1 MTVPPKAD
9 PETLAL
15 RATPQRIVRFRRGL
29 LIGLTALGAG
39 AVMTVTLLALQ
50 GPDLR
55 RGSDGEDLYT
65 PGRAPTPEGLE
76 GLPDDYGDMEPP
88 APPPVLGPPL
98 PGDLGRPILEY
109 RRRAGLEPDP
119 ADRAAE
125 AERQRL
131 AAQELQARE
140 SGVLFRIDTRPV
152 GAVAVGPEVDEP
164 DRADADTS
172 TLALPA
178 DRLALDPER
187 DPNGQQ
193 TKLDFLNR
201 RQTGGIYNP
210 HALETPAS
218 PHQVMAGSI
227 IAASLITGLNSDLPG
242 TVIAQ
247 VTEHVYDTV
256 TGRVLL
262 IPQGSRLIGRPF
274 QQPPRGGGGD
284 SVIAFGQSRALV
296 VWHRIV
302 MPDGSSTQ
310 IDNLPATDP
319 AGYAGLEDG
328 VDYHVDRLATGV
340 VLATLLGVGTELT
353 LGESESELVRALR
366 ESLQGTISRTG
377 SRLTERFL
385 DVQPTLTIRPGF
397 PLRVIV
403 HRDLVLRPYRG
414 G

>member
-1 MTVPPKAD
+1 MTAPPKAD

-15 RATPQRIVRFRRGL
+15 RAAPRRVVRFRRGL
-29 LIGLTALGAG
+29 LIGLSALGAG

-55 RGSDGEDLYT
+55 RGSPGEDLYRT
-65 PGRAPTPEGLE
+65 DHRPTPEGLE
-76 GLPDDYGDMEPP
+76 GLPEDYGDLEPP

-98 PGDLGRPILEY
+98 PGDLGRPILEH

-131 AAQELQARE
+131 AAQALQARE

-152 GAVAVGPEVDEP
+152 GAMPGGPEADGPE
-164 DRADADTS
+164 RAGTDTS
-172 TLALPA
+172 TMALAG

-201 RQTGGIYNP
+201 RQTDGIYNP

-247 VTEHVYDTV
+247 VTENVYDTV

-262 IPQGSRLIGRPF
+262 IPQGSRLIGTY
-274 QQPPRGGGGD
+274 D

-302 MPDGSSTQ
+302 MPDGSSFE

-353 LGESESELVRALR
+353 LGDSESELVRALR
-366 ESLQGTISRTG
+366 ESLQGNVSRAG

>member
-1 MTVPPKAD
+1 
-9 PETLAL
+9 
-15 RATPQRIVRFRRGL
+15 
-29 LIGLTALGAG
+29 
-39 AVMTVTLLALQ
+39 
-50 GPDLR
+50 
-55 RGSDGEDLYT
+55 
-65 PGRAPTPEGLE
+65 
-76 GLPDDYGDMEPP
+76 
-88 APPPVLGPPL
+88 
-98 PGDLGRPILEY
+98 
-109 RRRAGLEPDP
+109 
-119 ADRAAE
+119 
-125 AERQRL
+125 
-131 AAQELQARE
+131 
-140 SGVLFRIDTRPV
+140 
-152 GAVAVGPEVDEP
+152 
-164 DRADADTS
+164 
-172 TLALPA
+172 
-178 DRLALDPER
+178 
-187 DPNGQQ
+187 
-193 TKLDFLNR
+193 
-201 RQTGGIYNP
+201 
-210 HALETPAS
+210 
-218 PHQVMAGSI
+218 MAGSI

-262 IPQGSRLIGRPF
+262 IPQGSRLIGTY
-274 QQPPRGGGGD
+274 D

-296 VWHRIV
+296 VWRRIV
-302 MPDGSSTQ
+302 MPDGSSVQ

-366 ESLQGTISRTG
+366 ESLQGTVSRTG

>member
-1 MTVPPKAD
+1 MTAPPKAD

-15 RATPQRIVRFRRGL
+15 RATPRRVVRFRRGL

-55 RGSDGEDLYT
+55 RGSEGEDHFT

-88 APPPVLGPPL
+88 AQPPVLGPPL
-98 PGDLGRPILEY
+98 PGDLGRPILEH
-109 RRRAGLEPDP
+109 RRRAGLEPDS
-119 ADRAAE
+119 ANRAAE

-131 AAQELQARE
+131 AAQALQARE

-152 GAVAVGPEVDEP
+152 GTVAIAPEPDGSEAVGP
-164 DRADADTS
+164 TMS
-172 TLALPA
+172 ALPA

-210 HALETPAS
+210 HSLETPAS

-247 VTEHVYDTV
+247 VTEHVYDTA

-262 IPQGSRLIGRPF
+262 IPQGSRLIGTY
-274 QQPPRGGGGD
+274 D

-302 MPDGSSTQ
+302 MPDGSSTR
-310 IDNLPATDP
+310 IDNLPATDS

-353 LGESESELVRALR
+353 LGESESELVRALH
-366 ESLQGTISRTG
+366 ESLQGNVSRAG

-403 HRDLVLRPYRG
+403 HRDLILRPYQG

>member
-1 MTVPPKAD
+1 MTAPPKAD

-15 RATPQRIVRFRRGL
+15 RAAPRRVVRFRRGL

-50 GPDLR
+50 RPDLR
-55 RGSDGEDLYT
+55 RGSEGVDLYT

-76 GLPDDYGDMEPP
+76 GLPDDYGDM

-98 PGDLGRPILEY
+98 PGDLGRPILEH

-119 ADRAAE
+119 ANRAAE

-131 AAQELQARE
+131 AAQALQARE

-152 GAVAVGPEVDEP
+152 GATEARSDTGGQQRVGT
-164 DRADADTS
+164 DTP

-193 TKLDFLNR
+193 TKLDVLNR

-262 IPQGSRLIGRPF
+262 IPQGSRLIGTY
-274 QQPPRGGGGD
+274 D

-302 MPDGSSTQ
+302 MPDGSSIQ

-328 VDYHVDRLATGV
+328 VDYHTGRLATGV
-340 VLATLLGVGTELT
+340 VLATLLGVGTELS
-353 LGESESELVRALR
+353 LGDSESELVRALR
-366 ESLQGTISRTG
+366 ESLQGNVSRAG

>member
-1 MTVPPKAD
+1 MTAPPKAD

-15 RATPQRIVRFRRGL
+15 RATPRRVVRFRRGL
-29 LIGLTALGAG
+29 LIALTALGAG
-39 AVMTVTLLALQ
+39 TVMTVTLLALQ
-50 GPDLR
+50 GPDPR
-55 RGSDGEDLYT
+55 RGSQGEDLYT

-76 GLPDDYGDMEPP
+76 GLPDDYGDMAPP

-98 PGDLGRPILEY
+98 PGDLGRPILEH

-131 AAQELQARE
+131 AAQALQARE
-140 SGVLFRIDTRPV
+140 SGILFRIDTRPV
-152 GAVAVGPEVDEP
+152 GAGASGPEQDGS
-164 DRADADTS
+164 DRAGTDTS

-193 TKLDFLNR
+193 TKLDVLNR

-210 HALETPAS
+210 HALETSAS

-262 IPQGSRLIGRPF
+262 IPQGSRLIGTY
-274 QQPPRGGGGD
+274 D

-302 MPDGSSTQ
+302 MPDGSSVQ

-340 VLATLLGVGTELT
+340 VLATLLGVGSELT

-366 ESLQGTISRTG
+366 ESLQGTVSRAG

>member
-1 MTVPPKAD
+1 MTAPPKAD

-15 RATPQRIVRFRRGL
+15 RAAPRRVVRFRRGL

-55 RGSDGEDLYT
+55 RGSDGEDLYRT
-65 PGRAPTPEGLE
+65 DHRPTPEGLE
-76 GLPDDYGDMEPP
+76 GLPDDYGDLGPP

-98 PGDLGRPILEY
+98 PGDLGRPILEH

-119 ADRAAE
+119 ADRVAE

-131 AAQELQARE
+131 AAQALQARE
-140 SGVLFRIDTRPV
+140 SGVLFRIDTRPG
-152 GAVAVGPEVDEP
+152 GAVAAALEADGSV
-164 DRADADTS
+164 RAAEDAPP
-172 TLALPA
+172 LALPG

-256 TGRVLL
+256 TGRFLL
-262 IPQGSRLIGRPF
+262 IPQGSRLIGTY
-274 QQPPRGGGGD
+274 D
-284 SVIAFGQSRALV
+284 SIIAFGQSRALV

-302 MPDGSSTQ
+302 MPDGSSIE

-328 VDYHVDRLATGV
+328 VDYHTDRLATGV
-340 VLATLLGVGTELT
+340 VLATLLGVSTELT

-366 ESLQGTISRTG
+366 ESLQGNVSRAG

>member
-1 MTVPPKAD
+1 MTAPPKAD

-15 RATPQRIVRFRRGL
+15 RATPRRVVRVRRGL

-50 GPDLR
+50 GPDSR
-55 RGSDGEDLYT
+55 RGSEGEDLYT
-65 PGRAPTPEGLE
+65 PGRASTPEGLE

-98 PGDLGRPILEY
+98 PGDLGRPILEH

-131 AAQELQARE
+131 AAQALQARE

-152 GAVAVGPEVDEP
+152 GTMDAGSDADGP
-164 DRADADTS
+164 DRAGADTP

-256 TGRVLL
+256 TGRVH
-262 IPQGSRLIGRPF
+262 
-274 QQPPRGGGGD
+274 
-284 SVIAFGQSRALV
+284 A
-296 VWHRIV
+296 
-302 MPDGSSTQ
+302 
-310 IDNLPATDP
+310 DP
-319 AGYAGLEDG
+319 AGIAPDRHLRQRHRLRAVPRPG
-328 VDYHVDRLATGV
+328 RLAPDRHAGR
-340 VLATLLGVGTELT
+340 LVGPD
-353 LGESESELVRALR
+353 R
-366 ESLQGTISRTG
+366 
-377 SRLTERFL
+377 
-385 DVQPTLTIRPGF
+385 QPAGHRPG
-397 PLRVIV
+397 RI
-403 HRDLVLRPYRG
+403 RRAGRRR
-414 G
+414 

>member
-1 MTVPPKAD
+1 MTASPKAD

-15 RATPQRIVRFRRGL
+15 RATPRRVVRFRRGL

-39 AVMTVTLLALQ
+39 TVMTVTLLALQ

-98 PGDLGRPILEY
+98 PGDLGRPILEH

-131 AAQELQARE
+131 AAQALQARE

-152 GAVAVGPEVDEP
+152 GAMAIAQEP
-164 DRADADTS
+164 DGSEALGPTMP
-172 TLALPA
+172 TLPA

-247 VTEHVYDTV
+247 VTEHVYDTA

-262 IPQGSRLIGRPF
+262 IPQGSRLIGTY
-274 QQPPRGGGGD
+274 D
-284 SVIAFGQSRALV
+284 SVITFGQSRALL

-319 AGYAGLEDG
+319 AVYAGLEDG
-328 VDYHVDRLATGV
+328 VDYRVDRLATGV
-340 VLATLLGVGTELT
+340 VLATLLGVGTELS
-353 LGESESELVRALR
+353 LGESESELMRALR
-366 ESLQGTISRTG
+366 DSLQGNVSRAG

-403 HRDLVLRPYRG
+403 HRDLILRPYRG

>member
-1 MTVPPKAD
+1 MTAPPKAD

-15 RATPQRIVRFRRGL
+15 RATPRRVVRFRRGL

-65 PGRAPTPEGLE
+65 PGRTPTPEGLE
-76 GLPDDYGDMEPP
+76 GLPDDYGDLEPP

-98 PGDLGRPILEY
+98 PGDLGRPILEH

-131 AAQELQARE
+131 AAQALQARE
-140 SGVLFRIDTRPV
+140 SGVLFRIDARPV
-152 GAVAVGPEVDEP
+152 GAVAVGPEADGP
-164 DRADADTS
+164 DRAGADTP
-172 TLALPA
+172 TPALPG

-210 HALETPAS
+210 HTLETPAS

-262 IPQGSRLIGRPF
+262 IPQGSRLIGTY
-274 QQPPRGGGGD
+274 D

-296 VWHRIV
+296 VWHRVV

-319 AGYAGLEDG
+319 AGYGGLEDG

-340 VLATLLGVGTELT
+340 VLATLLGVGSELT

-366 ESLQGTISRTG
+366 ESLQGTVSRTG

>member
-1 MTVPPKAD
+1 MTAPPKAD

-15 RATPQRIVRFRRGL
+15 RATPRRVVRFRRGL

-55 RGSDGEDLYT
+55 RGSQGEDLYRT
-65 PGRAPTPEGLE
+65 DHRPTPEGLE

-98 PGDLGRPILEY
+98 PGDLGRPILEH

-131 AAQELQARE
+131 AAQALQARE
-140 SGVLFRIDTRPV
+140 SGVLFRIDTRPA
-152 GAVAVGPEVDEP
+152 GAGASGPEQDGS
-164 DRADADTS
+164 DRAADDA
-172 TLALPA
+172 LPPALPA

-227 IAASLITGLNSDLPG
+227 IAASLTTGLNSDLPG

-247 VTEHVYDTV
+247 VTENVYDTV

-262 IPQGSRLIGRPF
+262 IPQGSRLIGTY
-274 QQPPRGGGGD
+274 D

-302 MPDGSSTQ
+302 MPDGSSTR

-366 ESLQGTISRTG
+366 ESLQGTVSRTG

>member
-1 MTVPPKAD
+1 MTAPPKAD

-15 RATPQRIVRFRRGL
+15 RATPRRVVRFRRGL

-55 RGSDGEDLYT
+55 RGSEGEDLYT

-76 GLPDDYGDMEPP
+76 GLPDDYGDLDPP
-88 APPPVLGPPL
+88 APPPILGPPL
-98 PGDLGRPILEY
+98 PGDLGRPILE
-109 RRRAGLEPDP
+109 RRRRVGLEPDP

-131 AAQELQARE
+131 AAQALQARE
-140 SGVLFRIDTRPV
+140 SGVLFRIDTRPG
-152 GAVAVGPEVDEP
+152 GAVAVAQEP
-164 DRADADTS
+164 DGSDRAGADAPS
-172 TLALPA
+172 LAPPG

-256 TGRVLL
+256 TGQVLL
-262 IPQGSRLIGRPF
+262 IPQGSRLIGTY
-274 QQPPRGGGGD
+274 D

-302 MPDGSSTQ
+302 MPDGSSIE

-340 VLATLLGVGTELT
+340 VLATLLGVGSELT
-353 LGESESELVRALR
+353 LGDSESELVRALR
-366 ESLQGTISRTG
+366 ESLQGNVNRAG

-385 DVQPTLTIRPGF
+385 DMQPTLTIRPGF

-403 HRDLVLRPYRG
+403 ARDLILRPYQG

>member
-1 MTVPPKAD
+1 MTAPPKAD

-15 RATPQRIVRFRRGL
+15 RATPRRVVRFRRGL

-50 GPDLR
+50 APDLR
-55 RGSDGEDLYT
+55 RGSDGEDLYRT
-65 PGRAPTPEGLE
+65 DHRPTPEGLE
-76 GLPDDYGDMEPP
+76 GLPDDYGDMAP
-88 APPPVLGPPL
+88 PPPVLGPPL
-98 PGDLGRPILEY
+98 PGDLGRPILEH
-109 RRRAGLEPDP
+109 RRRVGLEPDP

-131 AAQELQARE
+131 AAQALQARE

-172 TLALPA
+172 TPALPA

-262 IPQGSRLIGRPF
+262 IPQGSRLIGTY
-274 QQPPRGGGGD
+274 D
-284 SVIAFGQSRALV
+284 SVIAFGQSRALL

-302 MPDGSSTQ
+302 MPDGSSVQ

-340 VLATLLGVGTELT
+340 VLATLLGVGSELT
-353 LGESESELVRALR
+353 LGENESELVRALR
-366 ESLQGTISRTG
+366 ESLQGTVSRTG

>member
-1 MTVPPKAD
+1 MTAPPKAD

-15 RATPQRIVRFRRGL
+15 RATPRRVVRFRRGL

-39 AVMTVTLLALQ
+39 AVMTVALLALQ

-55 RGSDGEDLYT
+55 RGSSGEDLYT

-76 GLPDDYGDMEPP
+76 GLPDDYGDLEPP

-98 PGDLGRPILEY
+98 PGDLGRPILEH
-109 RRRAGLEPDP
+109 RRRAGLQPDP

-131 AAQELQARE
+131 AAQALQARE

-152 GAVAVGPEVDEP
+152 GAVVVGPGVDGP
-164 DRADADTS
+164 DRAGADTS

-262 IPQGSRLIGRPF
+262 IPQGSRLIGTY
-274 QQPPRGGGGD
+274 D

-302 MPDGSSTQ
+302 MPDGSSVQ

-353 LGESESELVRALR
+353 LGDSESELVRALR
-366 ESLQGTISRTG
+366 ESLQGAVSRTG

-397 PLRVIV
+397 PLRVIA